1 MINGWSVWGG
11 FFVGLLLAFGLE
23 AGLLYR
29 QQRSVAARV
38 YSLFMLI
45 SLLLAAASFIQGQV
59 RLPPERPIVGE
70 RWLGERT
77 AVNSYSPLP
86 PPAIAITRERL
97 PVTELEENMG
107 EAETSVVPNGRLTI
121 PQLNINAPI
130 VTIPIHQQT
139 WDVTQLGHNIGWLTQ
154 TGTHP
159 GDDLAMVFAGH
170 MTFSTDTTLDQG
182 AFAEL
187 QYATYGTEIIY
198 QTADEAVVYTVNKIS
213 RVPPDA
219 IEELFL
225 SDGNS
230 ILLITCTDWQPAS
243 RTYENRLIVRA
254 TRVEVKDY

>member
-1 MINGWSVWGG
+1 
-11 FFVGLLLAFGLE
+11 
-23 AGLLYR
+23 
-29 QQRSVAARV
+29 
-38 YSLFMLI
+38 
-45 SLLLAAASFIQGQV
+45 
-59 RLPPERPIVGE
+59 
-70 RWLGERT
+70 
-77 AVNSYSPLP
+77 
-86 PPAIAITRERL
+86 
-97 PVTELEENMG
+97 MG

-170 MTFSTDTTLDQG
+170 MTFSIDTTLDQG

-230 ILLITCTDWQPAS
+230 ILLITCTDWQSAS